1 MPLGAGRVRNRG
13 LGRPRTARHVFSV
26 NPIHHPSGLLMSLG
40 GAIASGARFS
50 MASRFDPDTFWNE
63 ARRYGVTV
71 VSYTWTQLR
80 DLVEAPRIPASS
92 TTRSAPSSDRDA
104 GRTVAQGH

>member
-1 MPLGAGRVRNRG
+1 MITNARWARAAFGTAASAELG
-13 LGRPRTARHVFSV
+13 PRDTVYSV

-40 GAIASGARFS
+40 GAVASGARFS

-71 VSYTWTQLR
+71 VSYTWTHAAR
-80 DLVEAPRIPASS
+80 PRRGATAS
-92 TTRSAPSSDRDA
+92 
-104 GRTVAQGH
+104 G